1 MVRRKY
7 KTKLQSKR
15 HTIKKPKLINQ
26 KAGYSPISSGFNT
39 SLNPYPPGGPYVVG
53 SSTNGLGGG
62 YYYSYNQ
69 NPTLQTRIIG
79 MEDNV
84 GFLKATG
91 QTLAPGVKDYSVL
104 RGGRSQKGR
113 KTRRKRDK
121 KGTKKRQPK
130 KMRRSKHKRTKRGGS
145 GLKSL
150 VPADVLAASRQ
161 TGYGVRSLYD
171 GMTGQRFGVNPSVM
185 EQPIGRHLK

>member
-1 MVRRKY
+1 MVHRKTQRRKRS
-7 KTKLQSKR
+7 TKHGR
-15 HTIKKPKLINQ
+15 GRNQ
-26 KAGYSPISSGFNT
+26 KAGYSPISSGFNS

-53 SSTNGLGGG
+53 SSTNGLDGG
-62 YYYSYNQ
+62 YYYPYNQ
-69 NPTLQTRIIG
+69 NPTLQTRILG

-91 QTLAPGVKDYSVL
+91 QTLAPGAKDYSGL
-104 RGGRSQKGR
+104 RGGRSRKAR
-113 KTRRKRDK
+113 KTRRKARK
-121 KGTKKRQPK
+121 KATKKRRSK
-130 KMRRSKHKRTKRGGS
+130 KQKSRRSQRRTKRGGS

-150 VPADVLAASRQ
+150 IPADVLGASRQ

-171 GMTGQRFGVNPSVM
+171 GLTGQRFGVNPSVM